1 MWAASY
7 LKDKAFI
14 RFEPYITHYLKK
26 ETVAL
31 CDKIIVNV
39 INTVGHY
46 LNLLAQSFGDLD
58 EIKIIELRLLKLIQ
72 AVSVP
77 EYLTK
82 FI

>member
-7 LKDKAFI
+7 LKSEVFI
-14 RFEPYITHYLKK
+14 RFEPYITHYLEK

-31 CDKIIVNV
+31 CDKIVADV
-39 INTVGHY
+39 INTVGNY

-58 EIKIIELRLLKLIQ
+58 EVRTAELRLLKLIQ
-72 AVSVP
+72 AASVS

-82 FI
+82 FT